1 MIFTMYTNALLRER
15 QEKYD
20 MATLLLYRV
29 LEMIEQRRLAKYN
42 LFVSGMRYDSIDYSH
57 KNTQDYYKL
66 DDSHRLDKLKATVMQ
81 IKKMV
86 FGRCDSSYL
95 PERVSLLEGYIILLA
110 LNDPISMQENGRHID
125 KIKRLRS
132 MVYLRNNSI
141 FAHGLGPVSYD
152 DYVKFRRFVS
162 DILQEFCNLEKIS
175 FEGYVEQMQFVNP
188 TESKNYDVLG
198 V

>member
-1 MIFTMYTNALLRER
+1 M
-15 QEKYD
+15 
-20 MATLLLYRV
+20 
-29 LEMIEQRRLAKYN
+29 
-42 LFVSGMRYDSIDYSH
+42 
-57 KNTQDYYKL
+57 
-66 DDSHRLDKLKATVMQ
+66 
-81 IKKMV
+81 
-86 FGRCDSSYL
+86 
-95 PERVSLLEGYIILLA
+95 LA